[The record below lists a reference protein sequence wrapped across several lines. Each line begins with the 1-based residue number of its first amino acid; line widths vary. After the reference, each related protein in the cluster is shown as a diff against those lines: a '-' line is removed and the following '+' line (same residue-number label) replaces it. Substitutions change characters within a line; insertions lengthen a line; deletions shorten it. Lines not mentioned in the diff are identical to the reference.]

1 MMLQVDPSA
10 LQATAGPLREVADV
24 SRGVDAGRAEMT
36 AQLARAGSEPVRRS
50 TESFLDAWSTSLR
63 GVSDRV
69 ESLAAKLHT
78 AASAYEDAERTL
90 RGRLGSGADGG
101 AA

>member
-1 MMLQVDPSA
+1 MMLQVDPAA

-24 SRGVDAGRAEMT
+24 SRGVDGARAEMT
-36 AQLARAGSEPVRRS
+36 AQLARAGSESVRRS

-69 ESLAAKLHT
+69 ESLATKLHT
-78 AASAYEDAERTL
+78 AA
-90 RGRLGSGADGG
+90 GA
-101 AA
+101 

>member
-1 MMLQVDPSA
+1 MMLQVDPAA

-24 SRGVDAGRAEMT
+24 SRGVDGARAEMT
-36 AQLARAGSEPVRRS
+36 AQLARAGSESVRRS

-63 GVSDRV
+63 GVSDRA
-69 ESLAAKLHT
+69 ESLATKLHT
-78 AASAYEDAERTL
+78 AAGAYEDAERRL
-90 RGRLGSGADGG
+90 RGQLGSGADRG